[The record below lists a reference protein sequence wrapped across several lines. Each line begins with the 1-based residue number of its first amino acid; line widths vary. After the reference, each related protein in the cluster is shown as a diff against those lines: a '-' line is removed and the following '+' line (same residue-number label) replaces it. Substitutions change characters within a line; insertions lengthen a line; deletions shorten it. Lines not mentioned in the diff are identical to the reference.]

1 MPSTPQHPGLP
12 HYDGPRLAQRLL
24 RWFCAPHLLDELEGD
39 LDELFQQ
46 RVREEGLRRARWR
59 YARDVLSLMRPQFIK
74 RQPNGPA
81 YVQYPNPT
89 NTDMIRSYLT
99 IAFRNLARAKSYA
112 FINIAGLTV
121 GMAASALIILW
132 VQSELTYDRFYNKT
146 DRLFQVYNRDK
157 FSGTTQAW
165 ETTPR
170 PLAPVLKQDYAD
182 VEDAARYRPTAFIL
196 TANDKN
202 LSIDGAFTDPAF
214 LNLFDLPFIAGN
226 ARMSLSEPAGIVIT
240 KSLAEKLFGTV
251 QALGKTIQV
260 DHKNS
265 FSVTGVLDDLPN
277 NSRFSNVAYLLPYTY
292 FVSLGWGSD
301 DWASNNEY
309 TFVLL
314 KDKVDPVVADNKIR
328 HVTAQ
333 RLKGVLDDVSN
344 RQIFLHPA
352 SKWHLYSEQENGYL
366 VDGKIVTVR
375 LFGLIAAFILLI
387 AAVNFINLST
397 ARSEKRAK
405 EVGIRKVAGAQKQ
418 SLIFQFISESVL
430 LTFLAGLVA
439 LLLIA
444 FCMPMFNTVTG
455 KQLSLPFSS
464 FGFWLTALGFVLFTG
479 LLAGSYPAF
488 YLANFQPI
496 RVLKGTFQPVAAT
509 FSPRKGLVVLQ
520 FTFAIVLIIAT
531 LVIQQQIRYG
541 QNRESGYN
549 QNNLLFTFL
558 HGDIS
563 SHYDALQQDLVRSG
577 AAVSVSRSMGPLT
590 DINSR
595 QWGLSWP
602 GSTKADKDIEF
613 DRFGTDANFLKT
625 TGTSLLSGREI
636 DVRRYPTDSTTVILN
651 ETAVRT
657 MQLELPIGTRIHF
670 HDRDWH
676 IVGVVK
682 DFVFA
687 SPYDPVNPVVVTGP
701 GSSIG
706 LGWTS
711 IRLNPANSLAR
722 NLEITEAIFKKYNPA
737 YPFDYTFAD
746 ESYKAKFA
754 DEQRVGTLT
763 SLFSGLTIFIA
774 CLGLFGLAAYTAQQ
788 RTKEIGIRK
797 TLGASVTSIVQLLTK
812 EFIYLTVVAFIIG
825 APIGWYAMQ
834 KWLQGYTYRINIGI
848 GVFTLT
854 LSFALLIV
862 LLTVS
867 YQAIKAAL
875 VDPVKSLRSE

>member
-1 MPSTPQHPGLP
+1 MASVRPSP
-12 HYDGPRLAQRLL
+12 PRWATRLL
-24 RWFCAPHLLDELEGD
+24 RLFCAPQRLDELEDD

-46 RVREEGLRRARWR
+46 RVEMEGLRQARWR
-59 YARDVLSLMRPQFIK
+59 YWRDVASLMRPSLMR
-74 RQPNGPA
+74 RQSNDPA
-81 YVQYPNPT
+81 YRQYPTPSY
-89 NTDMIRSYLT
+89 TDMIRNYLT
-99 IAFRNLARAKSYA
+99 VAFRNLARAKSYT
-112 FINIAGLTV
+112 FINIAGLAV

-132 VQSELTYDRFYNKT
+132 IQSELTYDRFYNKT

-157 FSGTTQAW
+157 FSGITQAW

-182 VEDAARYRPTAFIL
+182 IEDASRYRPTTFIL
-196 TANDKN
+196 TTNEKN
-202 LSIDGAFTDPAF
+202 LSIDGAFAEPAF
-214 LNLFDLPFIAGN
+214 LNLFDLPFITGN
-226 ARMSLSEPAGIVIT
+226 PRTSLSEPAGIVIT
-240 KSLAEKLFGTV
+240 KSLAEKLFGTT
-251 QALGKTIQV
+251 QALGKIIQV
-260 DHKNS
+260 DHKDS

-277 NSRFSNVAYLLPYTY
+277 NSRFSHVSYLLPYTY
-292 FVSLGWGSD
+292 FISSGWGSD

-314 KDKVDPVVADNKIR
+314 KDEVDPVITENKIK

-352 SKWHLYSEQENGYL
+352 RKWHLFSEQENGSL

-405 EVGIRKVAGAQKQ
+405 EVGIRKVAGAQKR

-430 LTFLAGLVA
+430 LALFAGIVA

-444 FCMPMFNTVTG
+444 LCMPLFNTVTG

-464 FGFWLTALGFVLFTG
+464 IDFWLTALGFVLLTG
-479 LLAGSYPAF
+479 ILAGSYPAF

-496 RVLKGTFQPVAAT
+496 RVLKGTLQPVTAT

-531 LVIQQQIRYG
+531 LVIQQQIQYG
-541 QNRESGYN
+541 QNRESGYD
-549 QNNLLFTFL
+549 QNNLLFSFL
-558 HGDIS
+558 HGDLP
-563 SHYDALQQDLVRSG
+563 SHYDALQQDLIRSG
-577 AAVSVSRSMGPLT
+577 AAVSVSRSLGPLT
-590 DINSR
+590 EINSR

-625 TGTSLLSGREI
+625 TGAKLLSGREI
-636 DVRRYPTDSTTVILN
+636 NVRQYPTDSTAVMLN
-651 ETAVRT
+651 ETAVKT
-657 MQLELPIGTRIHF
+657 MHLKNPVGTTIHF

-701 GSSIG
+701 GSPIG

-711 IRLNPANSLAR
+711 IRLNPANTLAR
-722 NLEITEAIFKKYNPA
+722 NLETTEAIFKKYNPA
-737 YPFDYTFAD
+737 YPFAYTFAD
-746 ESYKAKFA
+746 ESYEAKFA

-812 EFIYLTVVAFIIG
+812 EFIYLTVIAFVIG
-825 APIGWYAMQ
+825 APIGWYAMN
-834 KWLQGYTYRINIGI
+834 KWLQGYTYRISIGI
-848 GVFTLT
+848 NTFTIA
-854 LSFALLIV
+854 LSSAIVIV

-867 YQAIKAAL
+867 FQAIKAAL
-875 VDPVKSLRSE
+875 INPVKSLRSE